1 MGRLIHKRQVLSNEK
16 SITSLRRLVLRTLHS
31 TRFIEKSCT
40 ENPVLRAEDIHR
52 LCRLA
57 RLEISTSEVADVS
70 AKLTSIVGLVDQLQA
85 VDTAGVAPMA
95 HPLDRPQ
102 RLRVDSV
109 TETDRHELYQR
120 NAALVERDL
129 YLVPKVI
136 E

>member
-1 MGRLIHKRQVLSNEK
+1 VL
-16 SITSLRRLVLRTLHS
+16 T
-31 TRFIEKSCT
+31 
-40 ENPVLRAEDIHR
+40 PEDIRR

-57 RLEISTSEVADVS
+57 RVEITDAEIADVS
-70 AKLTSIVGLVDQLQA
+70 AKLSSIVAMVDELQA
-85 VDTAGVAPMA
+85 VDTKGVVPMA

-102 RLRVDSV
+102 RLRDDRV

-120 NAALVERDL
+120 NAPLVERDL

>member
-1 MGRLIHKRQVLSNEK
+1 MDHFVPRPFFTDPLHRQFRIENSVLG
-16 SITSLRRLVLRTLHS
+16 
-31 TRFIEKSCT
+31 
-40 ENPVLRAEDIHR
+40 PEDIHR

-57 RLEISTSEVADVS
+57 RLKIDSAEVADVS
-70 AKLTSIVGLVDQLQA
+70 AKLSSIVAMVDQLQA
-85 VDTAGVAPMA
+85 VATAGVEPMA

-102 RLRVDSV
+102 RLRADEV

-120 NAALVERDL
+120 NAPLVERDL

>member
-1 MGRLIHKRQVLSNEK
+1 VL
-16 SITSLRRLVLRTLHS
+16 TSD
-31 TRFIEKSCT
+31 
-40 ENPVLRAEDIHR
+40 DINR

-57 RLEISTSEVADVS
+57 RVEITPAEIADVS
-70 AKLTSIVGLVDQLQA
+70 AKLSSIVAMVDQLQA
-85 VDTAGVAPMA
+85 VDTKGVVPMA

-102 RLRVDSV
+102 RLREDRV

-120 NAALVERDL
+120 NAPAVERDL